1 MNIVKKLDQ
10 YDEKC
15 VFFCEPIK
23 NNIMNDGNFIRILY
37 SNELFVLNGIYLI
50 FSINSMNVEKYYNK
64 YKITF
69 DKQANNDI
77 IEQIRIIEENIIKKI
92 CIKNKTPQFKIYEQ
106 LKNGNIKIFF
116 ESKDDIFNINN
127 SFLLKISG
135 IWDTDI
141 SYGVTYKFIKINLT
155 I

>member
-1 MNIVKKLDQ
+1 MNVIKKLDQ

-77 IEQIRIIEENIIKKI
+77 IEQIRIIEEIQIRRE
-92 CIKNKTPQFKIYEQ
+92 PQKCH
-106 LKNGNIKIFF
+106 L
-116 ESKDDIFNINN
+116 
-127 SFLLKISG
+127 
-135 IWDTDI
+135 
-141 SYGVTYKFIKINLT
+141 
-155 I
+155 